1 MSVIGPILPNLVLN
15 NQNMRTITR
24 RRNGSNSIS
33 AAAAA
38 QLTDIRNKILVFD
51 TETTG
56 LYSIPRIIQIA
67 YCKYY
72 KTGVNHS
79 QHSHYIRQLTDQ
91 ELVDLIREEKPSVNP
106 IIEAKKIRRGEIG
119 AQAVHQIPWEIIH
132 DRALPTLRT
141 VLERFNAALKDVEL
155 IVGHNVDYDIRVV
168 YNEARR
174 VGFKELMQKMLRIPY
189 VDTMKIAKN
198 IVDARDKDGKSKMPN
213 LGETFKKLFPDAP
226 DVLGFHNAIV
236 DVDVTAR
243 CFFRLMDK
251 TAYPDIRINPGR
263 FSLLSAEQRKKDA
276 AAVAKQEKQAAVAAA
291 KAAAAEAKRVAAE
304 AKQAAKVAAAEAKL
318 AAKVSAAEAK
328 LAAKVAAAE
337 AKQIAKVG
345 TATAKK
351 TTVRRPRKTAASV
364 AAAAANAA
372 AAEAAAEEAVANAN
386 EAEAAAIAA
395 EAAAVA
401 EETV

>member
-174 VGFKELMQKMLRIPY
+174 VGFKELMQKMLTIPY

-276 AAVAKQEKQAAVAAA
+276 AAVIRQEKQAVAAAAKQAAVA
-291 KAAAAEAKRVAAE
+291 
-304 AKQAAKVAAAEAKL
+304 AKQAAKVAAAEAKM
-318 AAKVSAAEAK
+318 AAKVAAAEAK

-337 AKQIAKVG
+337 AKQAAKAG
-345 TATAKK
+345 TAAAKK
-351 TTVRRPRKTAASV
+351 TTARKPRRTAASM
-364 AAAAANAA
+364 AELAAANAV
-372 AAEAAAEEAVANAN
+372 AAEAAAEEAAANAD
-386 EAEAAAIAA
+386 AA
-395 EAAAVA
+395 EAAAAVA
-401 EETV
+401 EANANANAQ